1 MLRVVLLLF
10 FLEFVEGGYTY
21 KAFKT
26 SRAYVFNVYG
36 HGYRAQIK
44 KDSLRIFS
52 PYFHRRWN
60 LPDDCDITNAK
71 TFRDEQLFTVVVP
84 RFINPTL
91 KGGEV
96 PRGTTVRF
104 ASDHVCAT
112 FDGSEPICGPTIEE
126 KCKHGNILKDFV
138 VHDDEIILRLRTCKA
153 NVAPDT
159 VIYHAYDTDV
169 DVIEM
174 PNEQMPTEDNGIY
187 GWFDHLGIE
196 RKY

>member
-1 MLRVVLLLF
+1 MLRFVTLLI
-10 FLEFVEGGYTY
+10 FLALVGGSQTY

-26 SRAYVFNVYG
+26 SRAYIFNVYG
-36 HGYRAQIK
+36 SGYRAQIK

-52 PYFHRRWN
+52 PYFQRRWN
-60 LPDDCDITNAK
+60 LPDDCDTTNAK
-71 TFRDEQLFTVVVP
+71 TFRDEHLFTVVVP

-91 KGGEV
+91 EGGEV

-112 FDGSEPICGPTIEE
+112 FDGSEPICGPTTEE
-126 KCKHGNILKDFV
+126 KCKHGDILKDFV
-138 VHDDEIILRLRTCKA
+138 VHDDEIILKLRTCKA
-153 NVAPDT
+153 NIEPDT
-159 VIYHAYDTDV
+159 VIYHAYDMDV

-174 PNEQMPTEDNGIY
+174 PNEEMSIEDYGIY
-187 GWFDHLGIE
+187 GWFDYLGNE